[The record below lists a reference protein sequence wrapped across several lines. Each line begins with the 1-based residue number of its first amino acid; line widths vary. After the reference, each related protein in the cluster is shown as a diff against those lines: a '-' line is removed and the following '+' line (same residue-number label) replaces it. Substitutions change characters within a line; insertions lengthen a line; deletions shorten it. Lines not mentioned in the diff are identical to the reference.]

1 MSSNGSGLD
10 LATDDAAGRPAF
22 SCRCSCV
29 VSLPVVWSRAK
40 SCPPGIP
47 VEGDDKGRGWVE
59 EGRGKPLQGR
69 WKGPRTWSPSDGGPL
84 HQLAETLARRG
95 ILAALTTGV
104 GGELGLVPRTTAWNW
119 GRRTVDGLP
128 TVSGKPVVGAEGPG
142 GGASWSGWPVTGDE
156 PTSRPGHCQADR
168 GGMYRCLETGILSL
182 GGTDKALICGPIPG
196 QASNVGKGTGSGDR
210 PCLSIRRGQDQSPY
224 ALRDWRHWVLLY
236 RLGMACPQQ
245 ETLIRL
251 CRGWRMIKGGL
262 SQSSEGA
269 EALEK
274 SWTWFPAWNRT
285 DPREQKKAPSSR
297 QHPAEDKFLRS
308 GMSWRGTWGMQGSWP
323 QFSPS
328 RGEFL
333 DSVGP
338 FILQRKDKNR
348 SACNTYTKH
357 QNGIQYIVQKTYTIG
372 NEPTLPPHLP

>member
-1 MSSNGSGLD
+1 MRRLTSH
-10 LATDDAAGRPAF
+10 
-22 SCRCSCV
+22 
-29 VSLPVVWSRAK
+29 
-40 SCPPGIP
+40 
-47 VEGDDKGRGWVE
+47 
-59 EGRGKPLQGR
+59 R
-69 WKGPRTWSPSDGGPL
+69 WW
-84 HQLAETLARRG
+84 AN
-95 ILAALTTGV
+95 I
-104 GGELGLVPRTTAWNW
+104 
-119 GRRTVDGLP
+119 
-128 TVSGKPVVGAEGPG
+128 
-142 GGASWSGWPVTGDE
+142 
-156 PTSRPGHCQADR
+156 TSRPTEEECI
-168 GGMYRCLETGILSL
+168 RCLETGILSP
-182 GGTDKALICGPIPG
+182 GVADKALICGPIPG

-224 ALRDWRHWVLLY
+224 ALRDWRHWVPLY
-236 RLGMACPQQ
+236 RLRTACLQQ

-297 QHPAEDKFLRS
+297 RDPAEDKFLRS

-323 QFSPS
+323 S

-338 FILQRKDKNR
+338 FIMQPKDKNR
-348 SACNTYTKH
+348 SASDTYTKH
-357 QNGIQYIVQKTYTIG
+357 QNGIQYIVQRTYAIG
-372 NEPTLPPHLP
+372 NEPTLPPPLP